1 MRDTAVKRTRN
12 GAEAVK
18 ETALAD
24 FLPYS
29 RHVDDQ
35 TIGTK
40 DGYVFQVLKV
50 DGFAF
55 ETADQSEI
63 NHLKRVRN
71 TLLMSIGSSRIG
83 LYYHVIRRQV
93 YGYPKPDFR
102 RVLRR
107 ARHRL
112 GTPAL

>member
-1 MRDTAVKRTRN
+1 M
-12 GAEAVK
+12 
-18 ETALAD
+18 
-24 FLPYS
+24 PYS
-29 RHVDDQ
+29 RHVDDE

-63 NHLKRVRN
+63 NQLKRVRN

-83 LYYHVIRRQV
+83 LYYHVIRREV
-93 YGYPKPDFR
+93 FGYPKR
-102 RVLRR
+102 RISKASAPSSTPLGSAGSLRSGC
-107 ARHRL
+107 L
-112 GTPAL
+112 

>member
-63 NHLKRVRN
+63 NQLKRVRN

-83 LYYHVIRRQV
+83 LYYHVC
-93 YGYPKPDFR
+93 
-102 RVLRR
+102 
-107 ARHRL
+107 
-112 GTPAL
+112 